1 MEQHRNWAGNF
12 AYAASNVQYP
22 ESVAQLQEMTAAA
35 SRLKALGTRHS
46 FNDIAD
52 TEGTHMSTQ
61 KLNRVLS
68 LDRERRQVTVEGGI
82 RYGDLCGYLHDN
94 GFALHNLASLPHIS
108 VAGAVATATHGS
120 GVRNGNLSTAVA
132 GLELVRADGEL
143 VSFARDGETD
153 DFHGAVVGLGA
164 LGIVAKLTLD
174 LVPAFDVAQTVYE
187 NLPLASLESRFDD
200 VMSSAY
206 SVSLFTDWKQAGFN
220 QVWVKREAGEPAGR
234 PSAAERAGATP
245 ASAPLHPV
253 PGFSAE
259 NCSAQLGVPG
269 PWYDRLPHFRMA
281 FTPSAGEELQSEY
294 FVPRAQAYE
303 ALRAVAELRESIAPL
318 LYVTEVRS
326 VAADGLWLSP
336 SYGQDAVGIHF
347 TWKPEWEAVRRL
359 LPVIEER
366 LAPFG
371 VRPHW
376 GKLFT
381 MAPERLRPLYAKL
394 PEFRRLAAACDPD
407 GKFRNPFLHKF
418 IAGSGS

>member
-1 MEQHRNWAGNF
+1 MEQHRNWAGNL

-22 ESVAQLQEMTAAA
+22 ESVAQLQELTAAG
-35 SRLKALGTRHS
+35 STVKALGTRHS
-46 FNDIAD
+46 FNDLAD
-52 TEGTHMSTQ
+52 TEGTHISLQ
-61 KLNRVLS
+61 KLNRVVA
-68 LDRERRQVTVEGGI
+68 LDRERRRVTVEGGI

-94 GFALHNLASLPHIS
+94 GFALHNLASLPHIT

-120 GVRNGNLSTAVA
+120 GVRNGNLATAVA

-143 VSFARDGETD
+143 VSFSRDDATG

-164 LGIVAKLTLD
+164 LGVVATLTLD

-187 NLPLASLESRFDD
+187 HLPLAALETRFDD

-220 QVWVKREAGEPAGR
+220 QVWVKREAGESADG

-245 ASAPLHPV
+245 AASPLHPV

-259 NCSAQLGVPG
+259 NCSAQLGEPG
-269 PWYDRLPHFRMA
+269 PWHDRLPHFRMA
-281 FTPSAGEELQSEY
+281 FTPSAGEELQSEF

-303 ALRAVAELRESIAPL
+303 ALSAVAELRESIAPL

-371 VRPHW
+371 ARPHW

-381 MAPERLRPLYAKL
+381 MAPERLRTLYAKL
-394 PEFRRLAAACDPD
+394 PEFRRLAAACDPE
-407 GKFRNPFLHKF
+407 GKFRNAFLQKF
-418 IAGSGS
+418 IAESGS

>member
-1 MEQHRNWAGNF
+1 MEQHRNWAGNL

-22 ESVAQLQEMTAAA
+22 ESVAQLQELTAGG
-35 SRLKALGTRHS
+35 STVKALGTRHS

-52 TEGTHMSTQ
+52 TEGTHISTQ
-61 KLNRVLS
+61 KLNRVVL
-68 LDRERRQVTVEGGI
+68 LDRERRRVTVEGGI

-94 GFALHNLASLPHIS
+94 GFALHNLASLPHIT

-120 GVRNGNLSTAVA
+120 GVRNGNLATAVA

-143 VSFARDGETD
+143 VSFSRDDETG

-164 LGIVAKLTLD
+164 LGVVAKLTLD

-187 NLPLASLESRFDD
+187 NLPLAALETGFDD

-206 SVSLFTDWKQAGFN
+206 SVSLFTDWKQVGFN
-220 QVWVKREAGEPAGR
+220 QAWVKRKAGESADG

-245 ASAPLHPV
+245 AASPLHPV

-269 PWYDRLPHFRMA
+269 PWHDRLPHFRMA
-281 FTPSAGEELQSEY
+281 FTPSAGEELQSEF
-294 FVPRAQAYE
+294 FVPRTQAFE
-303 ALRAVAELRESIAPL
+303 ALSAVAELRESIAPL

-326 VAADGLWLSP
+326 VAADRLWLSP

-347 TWKPEWEAVRRL
+347 TWKPDWEAVRRL

-371 VRPHW
+371 ARPHW

-381 MAPERLRPLYAKL
+381 MAPERLRPLYAQL
-394 PEFRRLAAACDPD
+394 PEFRRLAAACDPE
-407 GKFRNPFLHKF
+407 GKFRNAFLQKF
-418 IAGSGS
+418 IAESGS